1 MYQNNRNLF
10 PVFAVLLAA
19 GLITGV
25 CSIFLIL
32 VDQLGGGS
40 KVIARADAETTL
52 VDSPSTPKNNTS
64 ESFSTETLG
73 AHTDTVLKVATQTTA
88 SGTPLIASGS
98 YDTTVKL
105 WNSEVSDEAMSLAQ
119 NGRVNALV
127 FMPNR
132 ESLVTGSGSGD
143 IKFWNVATGEST
155 ATIAGQSGRI
165 VSLASDAA
173 STHIASGSSNGT
185 IKVWPLTTNGAS
197 VKVSEA
203 KELVSVGAQINTLAF
218 HPTNSQILV
227 SGDHDG
233 VIQVWDLSKE
243 EPILTLDGDID
254 RILGLSISRDGKYVA
269 SGSYDKIIQ
278 IWDLESGAMVQTLEG
293 HDFVVA
299 DVAFSPDGNTLASSS
314 YDESIK
320 MWDWTNAK
328 ELCTLSGHSGFVY
341 TVAFANEG
349 NALVSGGYDG
359 TVRTWDLTEQ
369 NYESCLLR

>member
-1 MYQNNRNLF
+1 MYRNNRNLF
-10 PVFAVLLAA
+10 PVLAVLLAA
-19 GLITGV
+19 GLITGI
-25 CSIFLIL
+25 CSVFLIL

-52 VDSPSTPKNNTS
+52 VDRPSTPKNNTS
-64 ESFSTETLG
+64 KPFSTETLG

-88 SGTPLIASGS
+88 SGNPLIASGS

-105 WNSEVSDEAMSLAQ
+105 WNPEVSKEAMSLAQ
-119 NGRVNALV
+119 NGRVNSLV
-127 FMPNR
+127 FMPDR

-143 IKFWNVATGEST
+143 ITFWNVATGEAT
-155 ATIAGQSGRI
+155 ATVAGQSGRI

-185 IKVWPLTTNGAS
+185 IKVWPLTANAAS

-218 HPTNSQILV
+218 HPTDSQILV

-233 VIQVWDLSKE
+233 VIQVWNLE
-243 EPILTLDGDID
+243 QAEPILTLDGDID
-254 RILGLSISRDGKYVA
+254 RILGLSVSRDGKYVA

-278 IWDLESGAMVQTLEG
+278 IWDLDTGAMVQTLEG

-299 DVAFSPDGNTLASSS
+299 DVAFSPDGSTLASSS

-320 MWDWTNAK
+320 MWDWTTAK

-341 TVAFANEG
+341 TVAFADEG

-359 TVRTWDLTEQ
+359 TVRTWDLTEP
-369 NYESCLLR
+369 NYESCLIR